1 MSDTAMSD
9 PTEDA
14 HMQADEAT
22 LLLRRLLQKIEDMS
36 DREKETSARM
46 KILETSRQVPGRM
59 ADAAPTPT
67 TTMTTTPTAEASDPP
82 IYAAQKPRPSL
93 PHPPT
98 FSGNKSQWRGWK
110 LEMEGKIE
118 EDAPAIGSLKA
129 QLRYIFMRL
138 EGAAK
143 TNVTTFYEMQL
154 RQVSPNPCQLL
165 ERLELLYGERN
176 RKQKAIQNLH
186 SIRQREDETFISF
199 YPRFEKEIANAN
211 AEGWDDDAKISYLR
225 NALSNKMRDCLVG
238 LSRSNTNTYAGFAQ
252 RCVDVSNDMELYSQ
266 WTKKKVAGSGYTAG
280 YTLAAA
286 PKPTLDTNIAA
297 YSNHQDMMEWEPTQ
311 PATTQVNAVG
321 LRGKANM
328 NGFPS
333 KRPED
338 RELLGKRAK
347 WVSQEEM
354 DARRQDRHCLR
365 CGRSNCKIATCPL
378 AAALRPTHVSIKT
391 AKSTVVTKA
400 AVEEDL
406 EDPGAKQ

>member
-1 MSDTAMSD
+1 
-9 PTEDA
+9 
-14 HMQADEAT
+14 
-22 LLLRRLLQKIEDMS
+22 MS

-118 EDAPAIGSLKA
+118 EDALAIGSLEA

-143 TNVTTFYEMQL
+143 TNVTTFYEMQP

-252 RCVDVSNDMELYSQ
+252 RCVDVSNDTELYGQ

-280 YTLAAA
+280 YTLAVA

-297 YSNHQDMMEWEPTQ
+297 YSSHQDMMEWEPTQ

-328 NGFPS
+328 NGLPS
-333 KRPED
+333 KPPED

-347 WVSQEEM
+347 WVNQEEM

-365 CGRSNCKIATCPL
+365 CGRSNCRIATCPL

-400 AVEEDL
+400 AVEENL
-406 EDPGAKQ
+406 EDPGAEQ